1 MSIIRIL
8 DPTVANQIAA
18 GEVVERPAAV
28 VKELLENALDAG
40 ATRVVVDFSRGG
52 KALTVVEDN
61 GKGMTPE
68 EALLSLERH
77 ATSKIRLA
85 ADLDRITTFGFRGEA
100 LPSIASVARFT
111 LQTRPASAP
120 SGTEL
125 LINGGRVVHQREH
138 GMAPGTRIE
147 VTNLFHPVPAR
158 LKFLKSD
165 ETEAAHIIR
174 LVRLYAVSHPQVGF
188 LLREDGREIFR
199 SPGNVPLLDRV
210 REIWGRQVGDEV
222 SLMPVFERDGMR
234 LSGLLGKPGVSRGTR
249 QDLVTVVNGRPVDS
263 RTMAFA
269 LTESYHTLIPKGRY
283 PLAFAFLEIDP
294 AWVDVNVHPA
304 KREVRFRD
312 EARVRGFL
320 IQSVLSVLLTRVDD
334 GLPTTTIPA
343 ITPTLVPSFVAPTA
357 TSGTAPLAVPSPTS
371 TYVPPVSA
379 PLASAPASSSSLRL
393 SWRLLARLREERAV
407 FETPTGLAIL
417 DIGAAHQRVLYEDIL
432 RQFSERKPVSQ
443 PLLVPLTIELEP
455 LPAAVLKERMGLLQN
470 AGFDFEEYG
479 RNFWRVGALPV
490 WLDPADALGF
500 LRDLLAEMARREGD
514 FGRPALAYDAL
525 ARMAV
530 NKARRKG
537 DAMAD
542 GELLELVQALFRTA
556 QPGTDPKGRRTFVE
570 WTDATSVGVS
580 ADQRCPPLRRC
591 LAGAGLPVRSAS
603 IWSRN
608 IAAFSN

>member
-570 WTDATSVGVS
+570 WTDADLG
-580 ADQRCPPLRRC
+580 RR
-591 LAGAGLPVRSAS
+591 
-603 IWSRN
+603 
-608 IAAFSN
+608 FS

>member
-1 MSIIRIL
+1 MSTIRVL

-68 EALLSLERH
+68 EALLSVERH

-85 ADLDRITTFGFRGEA
+85 ADLDRITSFGFRGEA

-125 LINGGRVVHQREH
+125 LINAGRVVHQREH

-210 REIWGRQVGDEV
+210 REIWGRQVADEV

-320 IQSVLSVLLTRVDD
+320 IQSVLSVLLARVDD

-357 TSGTAPLAVPSPTS
+357 TSSAASLTVPLPTS
-371 TYVPPVSA
+371 TYVPSVSV
-379 PLASAPASSSSLRL
+379 PLASAPASGSSLRL
-393 SWRLLARLREERAV
+393 GWRLLARLREERVV
-407 FETPTGLAIL
+407 FETPTGLAIF

-432 RQFSERKPVSQ
+432 RQFSEHKPVSQ

-455 LPAAVLKERMGLLQN
+455 LPAAVLKERMGLLQS
-470 AGFDFEEYG
+470 AGFEFEEYG
-479 RNFWRVGALPV
+479 RNFWRVGALPI

-525 ARMAV
+525 ARMAI

-537 DAMAD
+537 DALAD

-570 WTDATSVGVS
+570 WTDADLG
-580 ADQRCPPLRRC
+580 RRF
-591 LAGAGLPVRSAS
+591 G
-603 IWSRN
+603 
-608 IAAFSN
+608 

>member
-1 MSIIRIL
+1 MSTIRVL

-61 GKGMTPE
+61 GKGMTPG

-210 REIWGRQVGDEV
+210 REIWGRQVADEV

-320 IQSVLSVLLTRVDD
+320 IQSVLSVLLARVDD

-343 ITPTLVPSFVAPTA
+343 ITPTLVPSFVTPTA
-357 TSGTAPLAVPSPTS
+357 TSGAAPLAVPSPTS

-407 FETPTGLAIL
+407 FETPTGLAIF

-432 RQFSERKPVSQ
+432 RQFSEHKPVSQ

-455 LPAAVLKERMGLLQN
+455 LPAAVLKDRMGLLQS
-470 AGFDFEEYG
+470 AGFEFEEYG
-479 RNFWRVGALPV
+479 RNFWRVGALPI

-537 DAMAD
+537 DALAD

-570 WTDATSVGVS
+570 WTDADLG
-580 ADQRCPPLRRC
+580 RR
-591 LAGAGLPVRSAS
+591 
-603 IWSRN
+603 
-608 IAAFSN
+608 FS

>member
-1 MSIIRIL
+1 MSSIRIL

-52 KALTVVEDN
+52 KALTVVEDD
-61 GKGMTPE
+61 GKGMTPA
-68 EALLSLERH
+68 EALLSVERH

-85 ADLDRITTFGFRGEA
+85 SDLDRIATFGFRGEA

-111 LQTRPASAP
+111 LQTRPVEAAT
-120 SGTEL
+120 GTEL

-147 VTNLFHPVPAR
+147 VVNLFHPVPAR

-174 LVRLYAVSHPQVGF
+174 LVRLYAVAHPQVGF

-210 REIWGRQVGDEV
+210 REIWGRQVADDV
-222 SLMPVFERDGMR
+222 DLMPVFERNGMR

-320 IQSVLSVLLTRVDD
+320 IESVLSVLRARVDD
-334 GLPTTTIPA
+334 GLPMETIPA
-343 ITPTLVPSFVAPTA
+343 IIPSALLGVSQPPATPLTTA
-357 TSGTAPLAVPSPTS
+357 SPAS
-371 TYVPPVSA
+371 VVSA
-379 PLASAPASSSSLRL
+379 YVTPASPAPAAAPAAAGLLRL
-393 SWRLLARLREERAV
+393 GWRLLSRLRDERAV

-417 DIGAAHQRVLYEDIL
+417 DIGAAHQRVLYEEIL
-432 RQFSERKPVSQ
+432 RQFSGRQAVSQ
-443 PLLVPLTIELEP
+443 ALLVPLNIELDP
-455 LPAAVLKERMGLLQN
+455 LPAAVLKERINLLTE
-470 AGFDFEEYG
+470 AGFEFEEYG
-479 RNFWRVGALPV
+479 RNFWRIAALPG
-490 WLDPADALGF
+490 WLDPADALSF

-525 ARMAV
+525 ARLAV
-530 NKARRKG
+530 LRARRKG
-537 DAMAD
+537 DALAD
-542 GELLELVQALFRTA
+542 GELMELVQALFRTS
-556 QPGTDPKGRRTFVE
+556 QPGSDPRGRRTYLE
-570 WTDATSVGVS
+570 WTDAEIS
-580 ADQRCPPLRRC
+580 RR
-591 LAGAGLPVRSAS
+591 LG
-603 IWSRN
+603 
-608 IAAFSN
+608 

>member
-138 GMAPGTRIE
+138 GMATGTRIE

-210 REIWGRQVGDEV
+210 REIWGRQVADEV

-320 IQSVLSVLLTRVDD
+320 IQSVLSVLLARVDD

-432 RQFSERKPVSQ
+432 RQFSEHKPVSQ

-537 DAMAD
+537 DALAD

-570 WTDATSVGVS
+570 WTDADLG
-580 ADQRCPPLRRC
+580 RR
-591 LAGAGLPVRSAS
+591 
-603 IWSRN
+603 
-608 IAAFSN
+608 FS

>member
-1 MSIIRIL
+1 MSTIRIL

-320 IQSVLSVLLTRVDD
+320 IQSVLSVLLARVDD

-343 ITPTLVPSFVAPTA
+343 ITPTLVPSFVTPTA
-357 TSGTAPLAVPSPTS
+357 TSGAAPLAVPSPTS

-479 RNFWRVGALPV
+479 RNFWRLGALPV

-537 DAMAD
+537 DALAD

-570 WTDATSVGVS
+570 WTDADLG
-580 ADQRCPPLRRC
+580 RR
-591 LAGAGLPVRSAS
+591 
-603 IWSRN
+603 
-608 IAAFSN
+608 FS

>member
-1 MSIIRIL
+1 MSTIRVL

-68 EALLSLERH
+68 EALLSVERH

-85 ADLDRITTFGFRGEA
+85 ADLDRIATFGFRGEA

-147 VTNLFHPVPAR
+147 VANLFHPVPAR

-210 REIWGRQVGDEV
+210 REIWGRQVADEV
-222 SLMPVFERDGMR
+222 GLMPVFERDGMR

-320 IQSVLSVLLTRVDD
+320 IQSVLSVLQARQDE
-334 GLPTTTIPA
+334 GLPATTIPA
-343 ITPTLVPSFVAPTA
+343 VVPTVFPQS
-357 TSGTAPLAVPSPTS
+357 
-371 TYVPPVSA
+371 VPPVVPPEVVAPVGSA
-379 PLASAPASSSSLRL
+379 QAVTPSPLPVSAAPVTPTPGGAIRL
-393 SWRLLARLREERAV
+393 GWRLLARLREERAV

-417 DIGAAHQRVLYEDIL
+417 DVGAAHQRVLYEGIL

-443 PLLVPLTIELEP
+443 PLLVPLSLELEP
-455 LPAAVLKERMGLLQN
+455 LPAAVLKERLGLLQD

-479 RNFWRVGALPV
+479 RNFWRIAALPL
-490 WLDPADALGF
+490 WLEPSDALPF

-525 ARMAV
+525 ARLAV
-530 NKARRKG
+530 HKARRKG
-537 DAMAD
+537 DALAD
-542 GELLELVQALFRTA
+542 AELLELVQALFRTS
-556 QPGTDPKGRRTFVE
+556 QPGTDPKGRRTYVE
-570 WTDATSVGVS
+570 WTDADLG
-580 ADQRCPPLRRC
+580 RRF
-591 LAGAGLPVRSAS
+591 G
-603 IWSRN
+603 
-608 IAAFSN
+608 